1 VKKNREQESSVTFQE
16 IIAEFDI
23 MPVQRPVQRNEERKG
38 SQTHKL
44 EFDYFLCNINC
55 VTENEVHPYINSKS
69 YALHHWIQC

>member
-1 VKKNREQESSVTFQE
+1 MKRNREQESSVTFQE
-16 IIAEFDI
+16 IIAEFNI
-23 MPVQRPVQRNEERKG
+23 MPIQRNEERKG
-38 SQTHKL
+38 SQTHKS